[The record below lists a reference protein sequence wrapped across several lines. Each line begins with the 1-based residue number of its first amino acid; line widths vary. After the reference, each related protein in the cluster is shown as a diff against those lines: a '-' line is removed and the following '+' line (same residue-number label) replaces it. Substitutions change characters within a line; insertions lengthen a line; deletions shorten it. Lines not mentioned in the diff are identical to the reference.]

1 MIFRRRPKADTS
13 SPQSASPAS
22 PTSASSATSATSATS
37 APEIDQW
44 DEFDASRDWR
54 DDGPF
59 DIDEIDLEADE
70 VERLDLGGLIVTPF
84 PGCQVQ
90 LLADPESNMVM
101 AAVLAAEG
109 SALQITVLAEPAGDG
124 HASILREELRAQ
136 AEAAGHGFELAQ
148 GPFGTELR
156 RLITATDADG
166 NEGVAALRDWFI
178 EGPRWVV
185 NARLMGQAAIDVD
198 GDKAAA
204 PFEEAVHN
212 LIVRRGDT
220 AMVPGEVIALQ
231 APAAQG

>member
-1 MIFRRRPKADTS
+1 MIFRRKPKADPSTQ
-13 SPQSASPAS
+13 QSASPAS
-22 PTSASSATSATSATS
+22 PSSASSAASAAS
-37 APEIDQW
+37 APEADQW
-44 DEFDASRDWR
+44 DELDASRDWR

-59 DIDEIDLEADE
+59 DIEEVDLEADE
-70 VERLDLGGLIVTPF
+70 VDRLDLGGLILTPF
-84 PGCQVQ
+84 PGSQVQ
-90 LLADPESNMVM
+90 LLADPESGKVM

-109 SALQITVLAEPAGDG
+109 SALQITVLAEPTGEG
-124 HASILREELRAQ
+124 YASTLREELRVET
-136 AEAAGHGFELAQ
+136 EAAGHGFELAE

-156 RLITATDADG
+156 RLITATDAQG

-204 PFEEAVHN
+204 VFEEAVRN

-220 AMVPGEVIALQ
+220 AMVPGEIIDLH